1 MNQGAKNT
9 LKYLALAVIGMFFFS
24 FALVPLYN
32 VFCEVTGLNGKIE
45 LSPTKFVQ
53 EESIQ
58 GRALKVQFV

>member
-32 VFCEVTGLNGKIE
+32 VFCEITGLNGKIE
-45 LSPTKFVQ
+45 LS
-53 EESIQ
+53 
-58 GRALKVQFV
+58 LD